1 MVQEKNLI
9 QNISKKYIQYIKQ
22 LNHEKKSSS
31 KNFYIILKCRNENKE
46 TLNHESY
53 LIEKLNDQYFK
64 IKECL
69 SRCGNIVEDINN
81 KNQIIDI
88 LFSFLNFRI
97 YLNSN

>member
-1 MVQEKNLI
+1 M
-9 QNISKKYIQYIKQ
+9 
-22 LNHEKKSSS
+22 
-31 KNFYIILKCRNENKE
+31 
-46 TLNHESY
+46 
-53 LIEKLNDQYFK
+53 EKLNDQYFK

-97 YLNSN
+97 YLNYN